1 MEMQQQK
8 SFNISKQLFVEAF
21 QLVKKNH
28 GTWGVDKQ
36 SIDEFEADLKNN
48 LYRLWNRMS
57 SGCYFPPPVRAVA
70 IPKKSGGTR
79 ILGIPS
85 VSDRIAQAVVRLV
98 FEPRV
103 EPFFL
108 EDSYGYRPNKSALDA
123 VGVTRVRC
131 WKWDWVL
138 EFDIKGLFDNIDH
151 DLLMKAVRKHTSER
165 WVLLYIE
172 RWLKAPLQEAD
183 GKLIERNRGTPQGGV
198 ISPVLANLFLH
209 YVFEVWLER
218 NIPGLPWC
226 RYADDGLVHCKT
238 LKQAEMVRD
247 KLARRFAEC
256 GLELH
261 PEKTKI
267 VYCKDGSRRGNYE
280 NVRFDFLGYRFQPRL
295 VKNSKRN
302 SMFVSFTP
310 AVSPTAL
317 KAIRSQ
323 VRQDNIRNRTDLSL
337 QEIARWYNSRLIG
350 WINYYGRYS
359 RSALYP
365 VLWHFNKT
373 LVAWAMRKFKRFR
386 NRRTWASKWL
396 ERISTE
402 NPKLLYHWRIG
413 MRGSFGT

>member
-1 MEMQQQK
+1 MQQQK
-8 SFNISKQLFVEAF
+8 SFAIPKQLFIEAF
-21 QLVKKNH
+21 QLVKKNR
-28 GTWGVDKQ
+28 GSWGVDQQ
-36 SIDEFEADLKNN
+36 SIDDFESNLKNN
-48 LYRLWNRMS
+48 LYKLWNRMS

-79 ILGIPS
+79 ILGIPT
-85 VSDRIAQAVVRLV
+85 VADRVAQAVVRMV
-98 FEPRV
+98 FEPCV
-103 EPFFL
+103 EPIFM
-108 EDSYGYRPNKSALDA
+108 EDSYGYRPKKSALDA
-123 VGVTRVRC
+123 VGVTRKRC

-151 DLLMKAVRKHTSER
+151 ELLMKAVRKHANER

-183 GKLIERNRGTPQGGV
+183 GKLIARERGTPQGGV

-209 YVFEVWLER
+209 YVFDRWLKT

-238 LKQAEMVRD
+238 LRQAEMVRD
-247 KLARRFAEC
+247 KLAKRFKEC

-280 NVRFDFLGYRFQPRL
+280 NTHFDFLGYCFQPRL
-295 VKNSKRN
+295 VKNSKTN
-302 SMFVSFTP
+302 SMFVSFT
-310 AVSPTAL
+310 AAASPTAL
-317 KAIRSQ
+317 KAIRTQ
-323 VRQDNIRNRTDLSL
+323 VRKDNIRNRTYLSL
-337 QEIARWYNSRLIG
+337 QEIANWYNSRLIG

-386 NRRTWASKWL
+386 NRKTWASKWL
-396 ERISTE
+396 ERISRE

-413 MRGSFGT
+413 MIGSFAS